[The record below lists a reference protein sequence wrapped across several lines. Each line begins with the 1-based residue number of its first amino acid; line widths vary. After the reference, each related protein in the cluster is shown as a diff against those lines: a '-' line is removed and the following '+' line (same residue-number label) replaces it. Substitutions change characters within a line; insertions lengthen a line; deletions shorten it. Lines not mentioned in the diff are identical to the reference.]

1 LPKKLIVALQAL
13 VLAIVLSSPAT
24 AKTTKGEAP
33 APPAVPVPKVD
44 AEALVPPGPTKLE
57 GTALAV
63 DGDEIQVGDSRVRLY
78 GIAAPDMSARMGPE
92 ARLALDG
99 LLGGERVTCKV
110 FDKTPQGDA
119 VAQCEIGGKDPAL
132 ELVARGL
139 AAVYRSGNFN
149 DSEQQAFATKY
160 DAAEAQARQQNV
172 GLWQPP
178 APAADPQAVAHEV
191 NKARVLRY
199 AGFALLILAIFTVS
213 ITRLSIARRDRAD
226 RARQR
231 EEQRTT
237 LSFAMAAE
245 VEIILATARRLIE
258 QISGHPGERPIPSAV
273 SAGLALPSTT
283 FWSANPERLHLL
295 PVEVTVPLLRFHA
308 QYEDAARKLT
318 VVSAV
323 SGSALTTTL
332 KTLVEFGTAAVTA
345 IESSLG
351 IERPAEIV
359 SAQPN
364 PAPADVPTPPSA
376 PSTPAPS
383 TAANTKPD
391 TAAH

>member
-1 LPKKLIVALQAL
+1 LPKNLTIALQA
-13 VLAIVLSSPAT
+13 VVVAILLSSPAL

-57 GTALAV
+57 GTAQAV
-63 DGDEIQVGDSRVRLY
+63 DGDEIRVGDSRVRLY

-110 FDKTPQGDA
+110 FDKMPQGDA

-160 DAAEAQARQQNV
+160 DAAEALARKQNV

-178 APAADPQAVAHEV
+178 APVADPQAVAHEV
-191 NKARVLRY
+191 NKVQVLRY

-245 VEIILATARRLIE
+245 VEIVMATARRLIE
-258 QISGHPGERPIPSAV
+258 QISGHPGERPLPVAV
-273 SAGLALPSTT
+273 SGGLALPSTT
-283 FWSANPERLHLL
+283 FWSANPERLYLL

-308 QYEDAARKLT
+308 QYEDAARKLS
-318 VVSAV
+318 VANAV
-323 SGSALTTTL
+323 SGSALTTAL
-332 KTLVEFGTAAVTA
+332 KTLVEFGTAAVVA
-345 IESSLG
+345 IETSLG
-351 IERPAEIV
+351 IERPPELA

-364 PAPADVPTPPSA
+364 PAPADAPTPPSTPA
-376 PSTPAPS
+376 TPAPS